1 MLITTNNHPVP
12 YVITQRITYCD
23 YTCNLISTLGGYPVP
38 NIYPHMALKVNATNS
53 RLPYKFTKEHSCNTT
68 YNIPVPCIKLLY
80 GLSYLFISRD
90 NSHSLIFYIFNV
102 STLNLVPFVFFPFIL
117 RYFYFN
123 ITWDYFHFLKHFLF
137 LCWHLELSTF

>member
-1 MLITTNNHPVP
+1 MLITTDNHSVP

-23 YTCNLISTLGGYPVP
+23 YTCNLITTLGGYPVP
-38 NIYPHMALKVNATNS
+38 NIYPHMALRVNATNS

-90 NSHSLIFYIFNV
+90 SSHYLIFYIFNV
-102 STLNLVPFVFFPFIL
+102 STLSLVAFVFFFV
-117 RYFYFN
+117 YF
-123 ITWDYFHFLKHFLF
+123 TLFLF
-137 LCWHLELSTF
+137 